1 MVIRKFRLRTSSVS
15 IATFIFLI
23 LFFPITLQAGTDI
36 SKTFAFPQSDFAY
49 GNCCSRLLSLSSDK
63 DSLRPDH
70 PLVPKSKGTAVRWS
84 LGATFAPVVIGGL
97 TALSGVSG
105 SGDDDNT
112 AIIFGL
118 GIGSVGLIFGP
129 SAGHFYAHKCGR
141 GWVGAG
147 IRALSG
153 FVVMGGAG
161 ATTFSN
167 SGGAIVFVVFGGV
180 IYLSSA
186 IYDIATIGKSVEKY
200 NNKHGLVNLQITP
213 TYSSQEIGVGFGLS
227 LRF

>member
-1 MVIRKFRLRTSSVS
+1 MVSHKLHLRSCS
-15 IATFIFLI
+15 ILITTFIFLA
-23 LFFPITLQAGTDI
+23 LSFPITLWASVDI
-36 SKTFAFPQSDFAY
+36 GKILTFTQSDSAY
-49 GNCCSRLLSLSSDK
+49 RNCRSNLLCLSSDE
-63 DSLRPDH
+63 DSPKCDH
-70 PLVPKSKGTAVRWS
+70 PLAPKSKGTAVRWS

-97 TALSGVSG
+97 IALSGVSG
-105 SGDDDNT
+105 SGDDDN
-112 AIIFGL
+112 APIIFGL
-118 GIGSVGLIFGP
+118 GISWAGLIFGP

-141 GWVGAG
+141 GWAGAG

-186 IYDIATIGKSVEKY
+186 IYDIATVGKSIKEY
-200 NNKHGLVNLQITP
+200 NTKHGLTYFQISPSYCSKEKT
-213 TYSSQEIGVGFGLS
+213 VGLSLS